1 MANYAHKLMIKLQ
14 TLSYS
19 CLKKVIIFERE
30 IIKRLILP
38 STNFIRKIKVRGSK
52 VTDLGRLRKRDT

>member
-1 MANYAHKLMIKLQ
+1 MGSEMCIRDRF
-14 TLSYS
+14 S
-19 CLKKVIIFERE
+19 LKKVIIFERE

>member
-1 MANYAHKLMIKLQ
+1 MI
-14 TLSYS
+14 
-19 CLKKVIIFERE
+19 IFEREFERE

-52 VTDLGRLRKRDT
+52 VTDLGRLRKGDT